1 MIGLKFILEVK
12 QKFSILMD
20 ESSMKKYIIMLF
32 LSFISAVLELVGVS
46 LLLYT
51 ILAIFEP
58 NFIDKFQLTSYL
70 YSTLKIVSTGL
81 IVYQTGYTLLLGNWE
96 VK

>member
-20 ESSMKKYIIMLF
+20 ESSMKKYILMLF

-51 ILAIFEP
+51 ILAIFEEELAICDVV
-58 NFIDKFQLTSYL
+58 NSIENREIRKKD
-70 YSTLKIVSTGL
+70 
-81 IVYQTGYTLLLGNWE
+81 
-96 VK
+96 

>member
-51 ILAIFEP
+51 ILAIFEEELA
-58 NFIDKFQLTSYL
+58 ICDVV
-70 YSTLKIVSTGL
+70 YSIENREIRK
-81 IVYQTGYTLLLGNWE
+81 
-96 VK
+96 KD